1 MSQTSPTPAA
11 GSTVAPIPG
20 DAFAPGRRWRH
31 GLLVGLS
38 ALVGFA
44 LYSAGLR
51 GDTLSVA
58 VIVTLCLGYWATG
71 WLPDFLV
78 SLLLMFLLVAG
89 TSLGAGVV
97 FSGFTSGAFWLVFSG
112 AVIGMA
118 LAVTGLGE
126 RVARRLAAHCGHA
139 YGLALT
145 GFVAIA
151 FVLSLVM
158 PSTLGRI
165 AILVPIV
172 LSFCDRVGFVA
183 GRPGRTGLLLATAL
197 ASCELSTAILPANL
211 PNLVMAGS
219 AETVLGIRLGY
230 AEYASALVPALAVVR
245 GALLVVV
252 AMWMFPDHLVAADL
266 ASSSPSPATASMSAA
281 ERRLLGALTLM
292 LGLWFTEPWH
302 HVSAGWVGLGVAL
315 LCLGP
320 LRLVNPE
327 AFLKQVKLAPL
338 WFVAAIIGLTA
349 AVDHAGLADALRP
362 ALSRL
367 DLAQMSATS
376 AYLVLVL
383 LSVVLMFAVTSNA
396 APALFTPLVPAFA
409 QGAPLSMK
417 AVLLTQAVGIST
429 IVLPYQAPPLILAMA
444 LAGIG
449 LRDAT
454 RFCVATAL
462 LSLVTVLP
470 TNAFWWHVIGLM

>member
-1 MSQTSPTPAA
+1 MSQASPPPAA
-11 GSTVAPIPG
+11 SIASV

-31 GLLVGLS
+31 GVLIGIS
-38 ALVGFA
+38 GALGIA
-44 LYSAGLR
+44 LYGAGLR
-51 GDTLSVA
+51 GDTLAVA

-78 SLLLMFLLVAG
+78 SLLLMFLLAAG
-89 TSLGAGVV
+89 TSLGADVV

-118 LAVTGLGE
+118 LSVTGLGK
-126 RVARRLAAHCGHA
+126 RVARQLAARCGHA
-139 YGLALT
+139 YGLALA

-172 LSFCDRVGFVA
+172 LSFCERVGFVA

-230 AEYASALVPALAVVR
+230 AEYAVALVPALAIVR
-245 GALLVVV
+245 GVLLVIV
-252 AMWMFPDHLVAADL
+252 AMWMFPDRLSASGLAAIHERSD
-266 ASSSPSPATASMSAA
+266 TAREISAA
-281 ERRLLGALTLM
+281 ERRLLGALALM

-302 HVSAGWVGLGVAL
+302 HISAGWVGLGVAL

-362 ALSRL
+362 ALARL
-367 DLAQMSATS
+367 DLAQMSAIP
-376 AYLVLVL
+376 AYLVLVA
-383 LSVVLMFAVTSNA
+383 LSIALMFAVTSNA
-396 APALFTPLVPAFA
+396 APALFTPLVPALA
-409 QGAPLSMK
+409 QGAPLGLK
-417 AVLLTQAVGIST
+417 AVLFTQAVGIST

-454 RFCVATAL
+454 RFCAATAL

-470 TNAFWWHVIGLM
+470 ANALWWHVMGLM